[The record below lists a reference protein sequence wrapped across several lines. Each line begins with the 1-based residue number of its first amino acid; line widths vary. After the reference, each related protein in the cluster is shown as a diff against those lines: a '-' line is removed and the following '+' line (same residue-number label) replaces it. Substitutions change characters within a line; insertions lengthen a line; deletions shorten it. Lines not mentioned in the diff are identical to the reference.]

1 MIMLSVFCRSCGQR
15 IEEEVDEQVPPR
27 SLCCSCGARYRLTME
42 DESGRNIEG
51 SDAGIDDDVEVSAQE
66 LQSVEASPE
75 TEAPRE

>member
-1 MIMLSVFCRSCGQR
+1 MKHPETPEHPIGCKEADRRQN
-15 IEEEVDEQVPPR
+15 
-27 SLCCSCGARYRLTME
+27 
-42 DESGRNIEG
+42 ESGRNIEG